1 MLENMMTY
9 GYVGLFV
16 IGFGAA
22 TILPMSSEAVFAAMI
37 GSGFNPWICVVTA
50 SVGNWLGGMTNYYLG
65 YLGKIEWLE
74 KYLKIKR
81 ERIVKVQHFV
91 AGKGAMSAF
100 FCFLPAVGDLLA
112 FVLGMMR
119 ANLLTVNVSMFC
131 GKLFRYVV
139 LAYGILLGIAWIE
152 SW

>member
-100 FCFLPAVGDLLA
+100 FAFAGGRGFAGVCVGDDA
-112 FVLGMMR
+112 GEFADGQCFDVLR
-119 ANLLTVNVSMFC
+119 QVVSLC
-131 GKLFRYVV
+131 GVGLRNSAGDRVD
-139 LAYGILLGIAWIE
+139 
-152 SW
+152 

>member
-1 MLENMMTY
+1 MLENMMAY

-16 IGFGAA
+16 ISFGAA

-37 GSGFNPWICVVTA
+37 GSGFNPWICVAAA

-65 YLGKIEWLE
+65 YLGKTEWLE

-81 ERIVKVQHFV
+81 GRIVKVQHFV

-119 ANLLTVNVSMFC
+119 ANLLTVNVAMFC

-139 LAYGILLGIAWIE
+139 LAYGILQGIAWIK